1 MGVMSICPIT
11 TPVSHIRGINEFR
24 PPDMGVRHTLLAM
37 RIGLATTN
45 YIPFANLVTILR
57 PALRAVSHL
66 R

>member
-1 MGVMSICPIT
+1 MIIWPIT

-37 RIGLATTN
+37 RIGLTKTN
-45 YIPFANLVTILR
+45 YTPFTNLVTILR